1 MPENRQNKPGRV
13 YHRSAKPRKSAAR
26 AFGESADWSDHEG
39 CEALYTNRPLHLLR
53 CLRPG
58 QWAKNLILL
67 AAPFFAFFDR
77 GQMVDVGGVKA
88 PFEALVRQHPLCVA
102 EMLGLGIVAFI
113 LISAAG
119 YVVNDLA
126 DRRADAAHPLKKE
139 RPIAARQVSV
149 GAASVLLVLCLFGGL
164 ALAGWMGLLTG
175 RWGFPAFVLAYAA
188 LQPLYT
194 FLARRLEGVGPMVVA
209 AGFVL
214 RAAAGAALAA
224 VRLSPWLLL
233 CVFLVALFVALCKRR
248 SAHFLKNLPPPT
260 AADSRILDLE
270 IGLVASATIACY
282 ALYTLATETIANF
295 GTDRLVYTVPLVM
308 LGIFRHLRL
317 TYGER
322 KGGAPEHVFTRDPGM
337 LAILALWVIA
347 CGALLTFR

>member
-1 MPENRQNKPGRV
+1 MSEIHQNKNGRV

-39 CEALYTNRPLHLLR
+39 CEALYTNRPLNLLR

-77 GQMVDVGGVKA
+77 AQTVFSDV
-88 PFEALVRQHPLCVA
+88 VRQHPLCVA
-102 EMLGLGIVAFI
+102 EALGVGVVAFA

-119 YVVNDLA
+119 YVANDLA
-126 DRRADAAHPLKKE
+126 DRRADAAHPLKKG
-139 RPIAARQVSV
+139 RPIAARQVSAA
-149 GAASVLLVLCLFGGL
+149 AASMLLALCLCGGL
-164 ALAGWMGLLTG
+164 ALAGWLGWRSG
-175 RWGFPAFVLAYAA
+175 RWVFPILCAVYAL
-188 LQPLYT
+188 LQPVYT
-194 FLARRLEGVGPMVVA
+194 FLARRWEGVGPMTVA

-214 RAAAGAALAA
+214 RAAAGAALAD
-224 VRLSPWLLL
+224 VRVSPWLLL

-248 SAHFLKNLPPPT
+248 AAHFLKNLPQPT
-260 AADSRILDLE
+260 AADARILDLE
-270 IGLVASATIACY
+270 IGLTASAAVACY
-282 ALYTLATETIANF
+282 ALYTLASETIANF
-295 GTDRLVYTVPLVM
+295 GTDRLVYTVPLVL

-322 KGGAPEHVFTRDPGM
+322 KGGTPEHVFTRDPFM
-337 LAILALWVIA
+337 LVILALWVVA
-347 CGALLTFR
+347 CGVFLRVAR

>member
-1 MPENRQNKPGRV
+1 MPENRQNKSGRV

-39 CEALYTNRPLHLLR
+39 CEALYTNRPLNLLR

-58 QWAKNLILL
+58 QWAKNLVLL

-77 GQMVDVGGVKA
+77 AQTGFA
-88 PFEALVRQHPLCVA
+88 EAVRQHPLCVA
-102 EMLGLGIVAFI
+102 EMLGLGVAAFV
-113 LISAAG
+113 LVSAAG
-119 YVVNDLA
+119 YVANDLA
-126 DRRADAAHPLKKE
+126 DRRADAAHPLRKG

-149 GAASVLLVLCLFGGL
+149 TAAAVLLALCLGGGL
-164 ALAGWMGLLTG
+164 ALAGWLGLRTG
-175 RWGFPAFVLAYAA
+175 RWAFPALVAAYTL
-188 LQPLYT
+188 LQPFYT
-194 FLARRLEGVGPMVVA
+194 FLARRLEGLGPMTVA
-209 AGFVL
+209 IGFVL
-214 RAAAGAALAA
+214 RAAAGAALAG

-248 SAHFLKNLPPPT
+248 GAHFLKSLPQPT
-260 AADSRILDLE
+260 AADARILDLE
-270 IGLVASATIACY
+270 IGLVAAATVACY
-282 ALYTLATETIANF
+282 ALYTLATETLANF

-308 LGIFRHLRL
+308 LGLFRHLRL

-322 KGGAPEHVFTRDPGM
+322 KGDAPERVFTRDPAM

-347 CGALLTFR
+347 CGALLATR

>member
-39 CEALYTNRPLHLLR
+39 CEALYTNRPLQLLR

-58 QWAKNLILL
+58 QWVKNLLLL

-77 GQMVDVGGVKA
+77 AQAAFADA
-88 PFEALVRQHPLCVA
+88 VRQHPLCVA
-102 EMLGLGIVAFI
+102 EALGLGVVAFA
-113 LISAAG
+113 LVAAAG
-119 YVVNDLA
+119 YVANDLT

-139 RPIAARQVSV
+139 RPIAARQVSI
-149 GAASVLLVLCLFGGL
+149 AAAIVLLLLCLCGGL
-164 ALAGWMGLLTG
+164 ALAGWLGWRSG
-175 RWGFPAFVLAYAA
+175 RWAFPALCVAYAL
-188 LQPLYT
+188 LQPFYT
-194 FLARRLEGVGPMVVA
+194 FLARRLEGVGPMTVA
-209 AGFVL
+209 VGFVL
-214 RAAAGAALAA
+214 RAAAGAALAG
-224 VRLSPWLLL
+224 VRVSPWLLL

-248 SAHFLKNLPPPT
+248 AAHFLKNLPQPP
-260 AADSRILDLE
+260 AADARILDLE
-270 IGLVASATIACY
+270 IGLVASATVACY

-322 KGGAPEHVFTRDPGM
+322 KAGAPERVFTRDPFM
-337 LAILALWVIA
+337 LAVLALWGIA
-347 CGALLTFR
+347 CGALLWTAR